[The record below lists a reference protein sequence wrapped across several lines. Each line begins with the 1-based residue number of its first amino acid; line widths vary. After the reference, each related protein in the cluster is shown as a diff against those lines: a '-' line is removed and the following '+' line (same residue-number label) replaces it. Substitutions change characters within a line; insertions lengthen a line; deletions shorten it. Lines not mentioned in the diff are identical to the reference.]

1 MIKKFILDLFNKGRI
16 IRGPINLNDR
26 QGALHKAWGHVFSSH
41 LKGDYVEFG
50 IHKGD
55 TFIASYKEY
64 LGFKKWLEKQTVS
77 SEEWRRTVANNYVKN
92 EVKFHGLDTF
102 EGMPSNNEGNVMFAE
117 GTFMSS
123 LEEVQN
129 KCVNEGVKNFYL
141 HKGLFT
147 ESTEILSRK
156 ISSHVAIVNI
166 DGDLYESAVDALNII
181 EPYLQIGTV
190 ILFDEFNAFNADNS
204 MGERKAFNEFTLK
217 SDFIF
222 EKWFTYLYCGQA
234 FLCVGQKKN

>member
-1 MIKKFILDLFNKGRI
+1 MIKRKIINLLDKARI

-55 TFIASYKEY
+55 TFITSYKEY
-64 LGFKKWLEKQTVS
+64 LGFRKWLEKQTVS
-77 SEEWRRTVANNYVKN
+77 SEEWRRTVANNYIKN

-102 EGMPSNNEGNVMFAE
+102 EGMPTNNEGNVMFAE

-129 KCVNEGVKNFYL
+129 KCVRAGMKDFFL

-147 ESTEILSRK
+147 QSTDKLGSK
-156 ISSHVAIVNI
+156 ISKHVAIVNI
-166 DGDLYESAVDALNII
+166 DGDLYESARDSLNII

-190 ILFDEFNAFNADNS
+190 LLFDEYNAFNADNLR
-204 MGERKAFNEFTLK
+204 GERKALIEFTEK
-217 SDFIF
+217 SPYVF
-222 EKWFTYLYCGQA
+222 EKWFSYLYCGQA
-234 FLCVGQKKN
+234 FLCVGKK